1 MGGFGFYLA
10 GFYDSSN
17 ALEKSLHAGLFSFIC
32 AVIVEIISYLIQNS
46 KKQKDY
52 KKRRKSFELSLLKE
66 QEEDIIIDL
75 NYEKTKVYSENNST
89 NNSDYY
95 SIGSNGSS

>member
-46 KKQKDY
+46 KK
-52 KKRRKSFELSLLKE
+52 
-66 QEEDIIIDL
+66 
-75 NYEKTKVYSENNST
+75 
-89 NNSDYY
+89 
-95 SIGSNGSS
+95 